1 MTMYQVKI
9 RPSETQA
16 INPTSESAR
25 TDHRMMWFDYAKWN
39 KQNPLDDFGVPTR
52 AKYDEICNRIARQN
66 NVGVRELLAA
76 RQGVP
81 AHPARDEVVAACIAE
96 GMNVNHIAAFM
107 GRSVHLVRMVE
118 WRVRR
123 GENET
128 TKGDSEATPIELQLY
143 RRIARRAAKEVG
155 VSVDELMAS
164 DGTKTHPHRRMVI
177 ARSIHAGVRIR
188 ALAALLGVTV
198 NGVKHSLRRVDEDAK
213 NAAKVGRMKER
224 AA

>member
-1 MTMYQVKI
+1 MYEPKI
-9 RPSETQA
+9 KLAELQN
-16 INPTSESAR
+16 INPANEPAR
-25 TDHRMMWFDYAKWN
+25 AEMRMMWHDFKRWN

-52 AKYDEICNRIARQN
+52 AKYDEICNRVARKN
-66 NVGVRELLAA
+66 NVSVKELLAA

-81 AHPARDEVVAACIAE
+81 AHPARDEVVAECFAE
-96 GMNVNHIAAFM
+96 GMNVSQIAKFM
-107 GRSVHLVRMVE
+107 ERSVHLVRMVE

-123 GENET
+123 GDDKT
-128 TKGDSEATPIELQLY
+128 TKASSEATPIELQLY

-177 ARSIHAGVRIR
+177 ARSIHAGVRIG

-213 NAAKVGRMKER
+213 NAAKLGRMKGR